1 MKEGSSFQAFAC
13 VSVVLAFLLST
24 IAIIR
29 CEKNAGELLF
39 IRERIQ
45 ELEGQ
50 LSKILPFPD
59 NLHTSGKWF

>member
-1 MKEGSSFQAFAC
+1 MKEGSLFQAFVC
-13 VSVVLAFLLST
+13 VSIVSAFLLST

-29 CEKNAGELLF
+29 SEKNAGELLF

-45 ELEGQ
+45 ELEGK